1 MTEEQVGSRFYIPPE
16 CEAGRASEVSASSDL
31 YSLGKVLYYLASG
44 GKIFPRER
52 HRDDQYDLAKVLEN
66 PFLEHISRILDRFVR
81 ESPSRGE
88 AKTFRML
95 TEQARRK
102 VTQRLPCPGVF
113 ETYVC
118 NFCGHGTYVVA
129 ATSGNDS
136 HNEGY
141 GTEGSIGSQY
151 MVFLECMNVTT
162 VEIANASKSNTVGRN
177 GSRNNMLR
185 TKSEGVSSCCRSLQN
200 GLRSQIS
207 KYTSREGNKRFRPTS
222 SPADGQASCR
232 RRRLARI
239 VGHRRA
245 RSLEWTIPKFQLE
258 PKRRQFAIPRPRHS
272 NSESNDSNS

>member
-1 MTEEQVGSRFYIPPE
+1 MERRLAWCEQIASALEVAHSKGLVHRDVKPDNVLLSTDQHFARLCDFGLVYIGEGERVTMTEELVGSRFYIPPE

-151 MVFLECMNVTT
+151 MVFLECNHCGNCQRFK
-162 VEIANASKSNTVGRN
+162 IKYGGAQWFPQQHAANEK
-177 GSRNNMLR
+177 
-185 TKSEGVSSCCRSLQN
+185 
-200 GLRSQIS
+200 
-207 KYTSREGNKRFRPTS
+207 
-222 SPADGQASCR
+222 
-232 RRRLARI
+232 
-239 VGHRRA
+239 
-245 RSLEWTIPKFQLE
+245 
-258 PKRRQFAIPRPRHS
+258 
-272 NSESNDSNS
+272 